1 MGEEP
6 RIIREVEEGDRIYL
20 KGFGSTSTSQAYKN
34 FATTFALNIT
44 NALGYD
50 LTQDAVYYEGEFL
63 LSPGCDLEVFRKT
76 KTIRSRKGKT
86 IPVLEVRMIHPG
98 IEFSDAEVLAAVT
111 SGTNNSGGDIE
122 TTLRN
127 EEAARNKRDTKK
139 ERGEQMARANF
150 LDACRRTDGFVSG
163 PGKQEPTEGQFMYFD
178 DGHEIMTWKQCLM
191 EDQDILFKAFVL
203 DGETQCRARFGI
215 VNKGRPPLHK
225 KTNSPCRQFDSDW
238 GKGYWREIIKSPYN
252 QTGSNDNKW
261 IRPVARAP
269 NHRSICRPGVKW

>member
-44 NALGYD
+44 NAQGYD

-98 IEFSDAEVLAAVT
+98 IEFSDKEVAAAVE
-111 SGTNNSGGDIE
+111 SGTEKSGGKLEE
-122 TTLRN
+122 TLAN
-127 EEAARNKRDTKK
+127 EHRAAQKQTR
-139 ERGEQMARANF
+139 MAREKDALYNF
-150 LDACRRTDGFVSG
+150 LTTYKSEDTGF
-163 PGKQEPTEGQFMYFD
+163 KWYD
-178 DGHEIMTWKQCLM
+178 DGAGVWKLSDHN
-191 EDQDILFKAFVL
+191 DQAALFKAFVL
-203 DGETQCRARFGI
+203 EGEEECKLTYGTT
-215 VNKGRPPLHK
+215 KPGPP
-225 KTNSPCRQFDSDW
+225 
-238 GKGYWREIIKSPYN
+238 
-252 QTGSNDNKW
+252 
-261 IRPVARAP
+261 A
-269 NHRSICRPGVKW
+269 